1 MGKALKSFAQ
11 WRLNENMRE
20 YNFYFK
26 KYKRLLMS
34 MFEWKNLPDGISSR
48 FIEDKLFYNGLL
60 IFYKSKQ
67 LGFYVVAQATP
78 IGLNDYEE
86 PTGYRAFGVNKI
98 NEYVKQSECV
108 PIWNDMCIEGNVA
121 NVNFFAKS
129 LGNIK
134 KTFDVNLEQL
144 KNPYIISCP
153 EGQKESVKSVL
164 AQKTDGI
171 PYIYVNEDFNA
182 MNSVT
187 VLNLH
192 TQNHTKELQDISMT
206 IENEG
211 MTFFGINNVNVAKK
225 ERLITGEAEQ
235 NNEQITLNKKSMY
248 RARKLAVD
256 KINEKFGVD
265 FKKPI
270 TLTIAQEA
278 ELINNGGEDNGNE

>member
-1 MGKALKSFAQ
+1 MGKALKSFAE

-34 MFEWKNLPDGISSR
+34 MFEWDNLPDNISSR
-48 FIEDKLFYNGLL
+48 FIEEKLFYNGLL

-98 NEYVKQSECV
+98 NEYVKPSECV
-108 PIWNDMCIEGNVA
+108 PIWNDMFIEGNVS

-129 LGNIK
+129 LSNIK

-153 EGQKESVKSVL
+153 EGQRETIKQVM
-164 AQKTDGI
+164 AQKTDGV
-171 PYIYVNEDFNA
+171 PYIYVNDDFGTLTN
-182 MNSVT
+182 VT
-187 VLNLH
+187 VFDLKI
-192 TQNHTKELQDISMT
+192 QNHTKELQDVANT

-211 MTFFGINNVNVAKK
+211 MTFFGINNVNVVKR
-225 ERLITGEAEQ
+225 ERVNTSEADQ
-235 NNEQITLNKKSMY
+235 NNEQITLNKKSML
-248 RARKLAVD
+248 RARKLAVN
-256 KINEKFGVD
+256 KINEKFGLN
-265 FKKPI
+265 I
-270 TLTIAQEA
+270 ILTVAQDDTTS
-278 ELINNGGEDNGNE
+278 NNGGVDDGNE